1 MLSIVI
7 EEQGLSA
14 TLPLIITGPQS
25 DGIDVSPIGFHLW
38 MDGGVTI
45 DFRGR
50 GLKDLCLEPFRE
62 SQHVDGAMDI
72 HLGRLYRIVLVM
84 DRRGGTG
91 KIINF
96 IHFYVQ
102 GKGDVL
108 AEELKIG
115 ILQEVNDISL
125 DSCIKIVHTK
135 DIIALFY
142 EMIAEVRT
150 EKTGASGNQGTNL
163 ILVFQGITPIW
174 FSG

>member
-1 MLSIVI
+1 
-7 EEQGLSA
+7 
-14 TLPLIITGPQS
+14 
-25 DGIDVSPIGFHLW
+25 
-38 MDGGVTI
+38 
-45 DFRGR
+45 
-50 GLKDLCLEPFRE
+50 
-62 SQHVDGAMDI
+62 
-72 HLGRLYRIVLVM
+72 M